1 MIDSKMRRL
10 CGILSLLLA
19 ISAPALPAGPTL
31 TTVQDVL
38 YKADGSPFT
47 GLLYINWKSF
57 ISADAQNITTQNVV
71 ATVVNGV
78 LRVQL
83 APTSNA
89 KSTAWYQVGYNSGGS
104 IQFTEYWAVP
114 PSAAPVGLKDV
125 RMPAPPSNTGGV
137 AIPPPVT
144 TQILIGDVTGLAD
157 ELASRVV
164 RGVGYQPS
172 RAAVMNASGM
182 LDAAVGNGYDC
193 VRVDG
198 TSGPCG
204 DPANAGPSY
213 VDGEVPAGNTD
224 GSNTVFTLTGAPT
237 PAASLL
243 LFRNGILQKPS
254 ADFTLSD
261 NQVTFLAGAIPA
273 LGDVLFASYRIP
285 SGAGSVSAGLG
296 GALMGDLPNPSLAP
310 GIVSDYNMAPGA
322 GIAESKLA
330 LNFATHS
337 NSNDPTPEQ
346 KLAMGGTAGVVS
358 GGNRFVT
365 DQDPRLIDARTAK
378 AHTLLGASHSD
389 TIAGSPLRGDM
400 LVGQGAGTWTRMAL
414 GPPNRCLMSN
424 GADAVWNTCLFTGFS
439 AGSMPFVDATGSLA
453 QNNSRLFWDNSN
465 RRFGI
470 GTNYPLSTLHVQDG
484 TPLVGSTTVTVRAGQ
499 GQADNPL
506 QQWLDRNGVEL
517 GHLDGAGILSS
528 AGFEAASTPTRAAW
542 HDAGTAADPGS
553 PTDGD
558 AWLNTSGNSRKTRE
572 MGQTHTVPQ
581 VICSSVGSS
590 NNNSNPISV
599 GTCTFPAGLLRPGD
613 RIDVKFDYSHSGAV
627 AGFTVQ
633 LAVNQTVILS
643 RTVTASEGFLSG
655 TIGASVSPAGLQ
667 WSSQTWGA
675 ANPALSQ
682 AGSLAAD
689 PSLGIQF
696 DFRAS
701 LAASG
706 VDGVSLNGYTVVRY
720 PSQSNP

>member
-31 TTVQDVL
+31 TTVQDIL

-71 ATVVNGV
+71 ASVVNGV

-83 APTSNA
+83 APTTNA
-89 KSTAWYQVGYNSGGS
+89 QSTAWYQVGYNSGGS

-114 PSAAPVGLKDV
+114 PSTSPVGLKDV
-125 RMPAPPSNTGGV
+125 RMPAPPSSTAGV
-137 AIPPPVT
+137 TTPPPVT
-144 TQILIGDVTGLAD
+144 TPIQIGDVTGLTD

-164 RGVGYQPS
+164 RGAGYQPA

-182 LDAAVGNGYDC
+182 LDAAVGNSYDC

-204 DPANAGPSY
+204 GGSTIAGPSY
-213 VDGEVPAGNTD
+213 IDGEVPAGNIN
-224 GSNTVFTLTGAPT
+224 GSNTVFTLTGVPS
-237 PAASLL
+237 PAGSLL
-243 LFRNGILQKPS
+243 MFRNGILQKPS
-254 ADFTLSD
+254 VDFTLSD

-273 LGDVLFASYRIP
+273 AGDVLFASYRIP
-285 SGAGSVSAGLG
+285 GAGSISTGLG
-296 GALMGDLPNPSLAP
+296 GVLMGDLPNPSLAP
-310 GIVSDYNMAPGA
+310 GVVTDYNIAPGA

-330 LNFATHS
+330 LNFPTHA

-346 KLAMGGTAGVVS
+346 KLALGGTAGVVS
-358 GGNRFVT
+358 GANRFVT
-365 DQDPRLIDARTAK
+365 DQDPRLTDARTAK
-378 AHTLLGASHSD
+378 SHTLLGASHSD
-389 TIAGSPLRGDM
+389 TIAGNPLRGDM
-400 LVGQGAGTWTRMAL
+400 IVGQGAGTWTRLAL

-439 AGSMPFVDATGSLA
+439 AGSMPFVDATGALT

-470 GTNYPLSTLHVQDG
+470 GNNSPLSTLHVQDA
-484 TPLVGSTTVTVRAGQ
+484 TPLIGSTTVTVRAGQ
-499 GQADNPL
+499 GQADSPL
-506 QQWLDRNGVEL
+506 QRWVDMNGVEL
-517 GHLDGAGILSS
+517 GRVDGQGILSS
-528 AGFEAASTPTRAAW
+528 AGFEAASTPSRAAW
-542 HDAGTAADPGS
+542 RDAGTAADPGS

-558 AWLNTSGNSRKTRE
+558 AWFNTSGNSRKTRE
-572 MGQTHTVPQ
+572 IGQTHAVPQ
-581 VICSSVGSS
+581 VICSTIGGL

-599 GTCTFPAGLLRPGD
+599 GTCTIPAGLLRPGD
-613 RIDVKFDYSHSGAV
+613 RIEVKYDYSHDGSAT
-627 AGFTVQ
+627 GFTVEI
-633 LAVNQTVILS
+633 AVNQTVILS
-643 RTVTASEGFLSG
+643 RTMPASEGLLSG
-655 TIGASVSPAGLQ
+655 AIGASVFPTGLQ

-675 ANPALSQ
+675 VTSQLSQ
-682 AGSLAAD
+682 AGSLAVD
-689 PSLGIQF
+689 PNLGVRL

-701 LAASG
+701 LAVSG
-706 VDGVSLNGYTVVRY
+706 AENVGLNGYTVVRY
-720 PSQSNP
+720 PSQVNP